1 MENDVIKEV
10 AFLVLKKPGEKTGSK
25 VILCTQEK
33 AINGLL
39 IKTIFLR
46 KLFLLTLFW
55 LEKMGEKNEE
65 TLAMNS

>member
-46 KLFLLTLFW
+46 KLFLLTLF
-55 LEKMGEKNEE
+55 
-65 TLAMNS
+65 